1 MTRLLGTLCLL
12 ALSCALPLHA
22 DEERVEVEALG
33 LSFVLP
39 KGAKHTVAKDRCVVR
54 FEEGPLSREVVITD
68 LKAER
73 DVDAYAQ
80 KRAARFEKG
89 PGKTLKQTLRTV
101 DGERGYSWIETKVAT
116 NLRIDTCVVFNRYT
130 GTLLKLQLYT
140 ELEEFPGRRTIP
152 PSPRDGAPSDFDR
165 RAFEAFY
172 RLIESLDLSKRPK
185 AKK

>member
-1 MTRLLGTLCLL
+1 MTRQLGALCLL
-12 ALSCALPLHA
+12 ALFCTPPLHA
-22 DEERVEVEALG
+22 DDERIEVEALG
-33 LSFVLP
+33 LSFALP
-39 KGAKHTVAKDRCVVR
+39 KGAKHTTTRDRCVVR
-54 FEEGPLSREVVITD
+54 FEDGSLSREIVITQ
-68 LKAER
+68 LAAER

-130 GTLLKLQLYT
+130 GTLTKLQLYT

-165 RAFEAFY
+165 KAFEAFY
-172 RLIESLDLSKRPK
+172 ALIESLDLSKRPK
-185 AKK
+185 ARK

>member
-1 MTRLLGTLCLL
+1 MTRQLGALCVL
-12 ALSCALPLHA
+12 ALVCALPLHA
-22 DEERVEVEALG
+22 GDERVQVEALG

-39 KGAKHTVAKDRCVVR
+39 DGTKHTVTKDRCVVR
-54 FEEGPLSREVVITD
+54 FEDGALSREIVIRE

-89 PGKTLKQTLRTV
+89 PGKSLEQTLRTV

-130 GTLLKLQLYT
+130 GTLTKLQLYT

-152 PSPRDGAPSDFDR
+152 PSPKDGAPSDFDR
-165 RAFEAFY
+165 RTCEAFY